1 MHCPYPLGQW
11 LCLIIPAIGAESKII
26 PAGNLLFILIPAK
39 GLHEISVQ
47 IIDTNHGFINTS
59 ERAFHFYTPK
69 IISSVGSYMAN
80 QTQNTAVTQQPGAR
94 PEVIAWARGL
104 TKRFGEQ
111 TAVEDLTFDIPR
123 GAIFG
128 FIGPSGCGKT
138 TTVRLLTG
146 IYKPTNGEVQVMG
159 RSPAKFNKSERR
171 RLGYLTQG
179 FVLYPD
185 LTVWENMN
193 FAASIYGVPYA
204 RSRRL
209 MSLLEFVELAEDRNK
224 LARNLSGGMRRRL
237 SLASTLIHRPEL
249 LFLDEPTAGIDPL
262 LRRKIWDYFETLR
275 QEGMTLF
282 VTTQY
287 VGEAAYCDLVGVMA
301 QGHLLLVDTPEGLR
315 RQAFGGD
322 IITMRTAGNFP
333 YNLIPEV
340 EQMPF
345 VIPPVLQTSN
355 RELRIITDEANTSM
369 PKLIDWARDHQLEIE
384 SIGEF
389 SPPFDDVFVKLVKQ
403 EVGEVENA

>member
-1 MHCPYPLGQW
+1 
-11 LCLIIPAIGAESKII
+11 
-26 PAGNLLFILIPAK
+26 
-39 GLHEISVQ
+39 
-47 IIDTNHGFINTS
+47 
-59 ERAFHFYTPK
+59 
-69 IISSVGSYMAN
+69 MAN
-80 QTQNTAVTQQPGAR
+80 IEQNTAVRQQPGEK

-104 TKRFGEQ
+104 TKRFGDR

-123 GAIFG
+123 GVIFG
-128 FIGPSGCGKT
+128 FIGPSGSGKT
-138 TTVRLLTG
+138 TTIRLLTG
-146 IYKPTNGEVQVMG
+146 IYKSTSGEVQVMG

-193 FAASIYGVPYA
+193 FAASIYGVPFA
-204 RSRRL
+204 RRRRL
-209 MSLLEFVELAEDRNK
+209 QSLLEFVELADEKNK
-224 LARNLSGGMRRRL
+224 LARDLSGGMRRRL
-237 SLASTLIHRPEL
+237 ELASTLIHRPEL

-262 LRRKIWDYFETLR
+262 LRRKIWDYFEILR
-275 QEGMTLF
+275 REGMTLF

-301 QGHLLLVDTPEGLR
+301 QGRLLLVDTPEGLR
-315 RQAFGGD
+315 RKAFGGD
-322 IITMRTAGNFP
+322 VITLRTTGNFP

-355 RELRIITDEANTSM
+355 RELRIVTDEGNTSM
-369 PKLIDWARDHQLEIE
+369 PKLIDWARAHQLEIE
-384 SIGEF
+384 SIEEF
-389 SPPFDDVFVKLVKQ
+389 LPPFDDVFVKLVKQ
-403 EVGEVENA
+403 ETGEIENA